1 MAAGDT
7 VLQTE
12 GLPAPLWKVVE
23 PRLAATLVALKM
35 EEAFGTVRLSGDDLP
50 GDEDAWYAIVP
61 PTAEAPGPVLN
72 LTCHP
77 DAFCRHRPLKSTV
90 YPAQEIWKQI
100 AAPLAE
106 PFLDPAEFSAERT
119 DVFLHHHLLTV
130 SDIRRGK
137 LVAADIPS
145 HLTEAFAAAWAVAVD
160 GQLNR
165 RHLPGYPMAERRGRF
180 SRLFSAAGIMLPD
193 HWQIFQALWDGG
205 LEGQKAVLGV
215 ARQLPRL

>member
-1 MAAGDT
+1 VAASDT
-7 VLQTE
+7 VLQAA
-12 GLPAPLWKVVE
+12 GLTASLWKVVQ
-23 PRLAATLVALKM
+23 PRLAAALVALKM
-35 EEAFGTVRLSGDDLP
+35 EDTFGTVRLSGDDLP
-50 GDEDAWYAIVP
+50 GDEEAWYAIVP
-61 PTAEAPGPVLN
+61 ATTQAPGPVLN

-90 YPAQEIWKQI
+90 YPPQEIWKQV

-106 PFLDPAEFSAERT
+106 PFLDPAEVSAERT
-119 DVFLHHHLLTV
+119 DVFLYHHLLTV
-130 SDIRRGK
+130 ADIRGHD
-137 LVAADIPS
+137 LVVADIPS
-145 HLTEAFAAAWAVAVD
+145 HLTEAFASAWAVAVD
-160 GQLNR
+160 GRLNR
-165 RHLPGYPMAERRGRF
+165 QHLPGYPMAERRGRF